1 MNVLAQRL
9 KKCRENIK
17 KSKPEYTQSFVAN
30 KIGVA
35 RTTYTAYEN
44 GTKMPPID
52 TLSNIAEV
60 FDVSVDFLLGKT
72 DKAAPYMNK
81 LKTKNIENDISEYL
95 KWLQNTL
102 KNDVNLTY
110 DGKPM
115 SDEAKE
121 SLIESMELFIK
132 QTHLINKLHQSK
144 DDE

>member
-1 MNVLAQRL
+1 MDVLARNL
-9 KKCRENIK
+9 KKCREDIK
-17 KSKPEYTQSFVAN
+17 KTDSEFTQAFVAN

-44 GTKMPPID
+44 GTKIPPVD
-52 TLSNIAEV
+52 TLSNIAEL
-60 FDVSVDFLLGKT
+60 FNVSVDFLLGKA
-72 DKAAPYMNK
+72 DKADSYMNK
-81 LKTKNIENDISEYL
+81 LKTKNLENDISEYL
-95 KWLQNTL
+95 KWFHNTI
-102 KNDVNLTY
+102 KNDVKWTY

-132 QTHLINKLHQSK
+132 QTRMINKLHQSK

>member
-9 KKCRENIK
+9 KTCRENIK
-17 KSKPEYTQSFVAN
+17 KSNPEYTQSFVAN

-52 TLSNIAEV
+52 TLSNIAEL

-72 DKAAPYMNK
+72 DKADSYMIE
-81 LKTKNIENDISEYL
+81 LKTKNIDNDINEYL
-95 KWLQNTL
+95 EFLQNIL
-102 KNDVNLTY
+102 KNDVKLTF
-110 DGKPM
+110 DGEPM

-121 SLIESMELFIK
+121 SLLESMELFIK
-132 QTHLINKLHQSK
+132 QTQRINKIQKSK

>member
-1 MNVLAQRL
+1 MDILAQRL

-44 GTKMPPID
+44 GTKTPPID

-72 DKAAPYMNK
+72 DKADPYMNK
-81 LKTKNIENDISEYL
+81 LKTKNTENDISEYL

-102 KNDVNLTY
+102 KNDVKLTY

-132 QTHLINKLHQSK
+132 QAHMINKLHQSK
-144 DDE
+144 DNE